1 MKENETKTRTLIIK
15 IKDKLDTDITDI
27 SVENKNGMADN
38 ADFGGAIAVMAIEL
52 ADRMAITVDEVLEK
66 VKVTMKYKEDR
77 GE

>member
-1 MKENETKTRTLIIK
+1 MKENETKTRTIIIE
-15 IKDKLDTDITDI
+15 IKDKLDTDITAI

-52 ADRMAITVDEVLEK
+52 ADRMAITTDEVLEK
-66 VKVTMKYKEDR
+66 VKGTLKFKEDR